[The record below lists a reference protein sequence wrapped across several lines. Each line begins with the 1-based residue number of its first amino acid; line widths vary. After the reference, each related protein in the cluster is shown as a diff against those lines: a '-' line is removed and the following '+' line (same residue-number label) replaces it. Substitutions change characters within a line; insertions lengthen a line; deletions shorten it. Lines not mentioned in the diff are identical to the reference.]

1 MISFENDYVEG
12 AHPKILQRLIDT
24 NTEQVTGYC
33 RDPYCESARKRIRE
47 ACHCPWADVFFLVG
61 GTQTNKVVIDA
72 MLKIYE
78 GVVSADSG
86 HINMHESGAVEA
98 TGRKVIPLN
107 QYAGKIRAAELQA
120 YLERF
125 YGDVSYEHMVFPGM
139 VYISQ
144 PTEYGTLYSL
154 KELKE
159 IHEICK
165 KWKIPLF
172 IDGARLIYGL
182 ASPGADFNLAD
193 IAKYCDVF
201 YIGGT
206 KAGAFCGEAVVF
218 PAHNTPKH
226 FVSMAKRQGALL
238 AKGRLLGVQF
248 DALFSDELYMEIGK
262 HAIDRA
268 EQMKK
273 IFREKGYHFFVDSP
287 TNQQFLLVENT
298 TMETLMQKV
307 RFSIW
312 EKPDSEH
319 TVIRFVTSWATTE
332 HQVEKLKDLL

>member
-144 PTEYGTLYSL
+144 PTEYGT
-154 KELKE
+154 
-159 IHEICK
+159 
-165 KWKIPLF
+165 
-172 IDGARLIYGL
+172 
-182 ASPGADFNLAD
+182 
-193 IAKYCDVF
+193 
-201 YIGGT
+201 
-206 KAGAFCGEAVVF
+206 
-218 PAHNTPKH
+218 
-226 FVSMAKRQGALL
+226 
-238 AKGRLLGVQF
+238 
-248 DALFSDELYMEIGK
+248 
-262 HAIDRA
+262 
-268 EQMKK
+268 
-273 IFREKGYHFFVDSP
+273 
-287 TNQQFLLVENT
+287 
-298 TMETLMQKV
+298 
-307 RFSIW
+307 
-312 EKPDSEH
+312 
-319 TVIRFVTSWATTE
+319 
-332 HQVEKLKDLL
+332 

>member
-1 MISFENDYVEG
+1 
-12 AHPKILQRLIDT
+12 
-24 NTEQVTGYC
+24 
-33 RDPYCESARKRIRE
+33 
-47 ACHCPWADVFFLVG
+47 
-61 GTQTNKVVIDA
+61 
-72 MLKIYE
+72 
-78 GVVSADSG
+78 
-86 HINMHESGAVEA
+86 
-98 TGRKVIPLN
+98 
-107 QYAGKIRAAELQA
+107 
-120 YLERF
+120 
-125 YGDVSYEHMVFPGM
+125 
-139 VYISQ
+139 
-144 PTEYGTLYSL
+144 
-154 KELKE
+154 
-159 IHEICK
+159 
-165 KWKIPLF
+165 
-172 IDGARLIYGL
+172 
-182 ASPGADFNLAD
+182 
-193 IAKYCDVF
+193 
-201 YIGGT
+201 
-206 KAGAFCGEAVVF
+206 
-218 PAHNTPKH
+218 
-226 FVSMAKRQGALL
+226 MAKRQGALL